1 MSQRNPLN
9 ERYQNNKPEGKTRKS
24 AASAKPASKAASS
37 VRMESSKP
45 AKKKVKEERP
55 TNNAPKVE
63 IDRKGK
69 EAKQAEKADRKR
81 DRVRRRAISS
91 FVPDSEEFKRL
102 NRKRM
107 IYSGIGFALMV
118 VAIIISLTIP
128 QEMFLSIG
136 TMIVAWVFFFIG
148 VRIDTKQLRPL
159 RQRGYER
166 FERKQM
172 KKQKHNK

>member
-1 MSQRNPLN
+1 
-9 ERYQNNKPEGKTRKS
+9 
-24 AASAKPASKAASS
+24 
-37 VRMESSKP
+37 
-45 AKKKVKEERP
+45 
-55 TNNAPKVE
+55 
-63 IDRKGK
+63 
-69 EAKQAEKADRKR
+69 
-81 DRVRRRAISS
+81 
-91 FVPDSEEFKRL
+91 
-102 NRKRM
+102 M